1 MPVPIIAANW
11 KMTTTISEA
20 KALAGSIRS
29 RLEKFKGVQI
39 LVFPPFPAIE
49 SVLSILS
56 ESRIAI
62 GAQNM
67 YFSDRGPYTGEV
79 SPEMIAELCKYV
91 ILGHSER
98 RLLLNESDQEIALK
112 IQAASKY
119 KIKPILCVGETF
131 QQKESNQAQQVIERQ
146 LYTGTE
152 YLENPIDLMVA
163 YEPIWAIGTGVAAT
177 PEEAQL
183 NMEYLRACLEKKY
196 GIESGRKIPLL
207 YGGSVTKENVSKFLY
222 QKDIDG
228 TLIGQAS
235 VDPDSFIYIV
245 TQAAKLV

>member
-29 RLEKFKGVQI
+29 RLKKFKEVQI
-39 LVFPPFPAIE
+39 LIFPPFPAIE

-91 ILGHSER
+91 ILGLS
-98 RLLLNESDQEIALK
+98 
-112 IQAASKY
+112 
-119 KIKPILCVGETF
+119 
-131 QQKESNQAQQVIERQ
+131 
-146 LYTGTE
+146 
-152 YLENPIDLMVA
+152 
-163 YEPIWAIGTGVAAT
+163 
-177 PEEAQL
+177 
-183 NMEYLRACLEKKY
+183 
-196 GIESGRKIPLL
+196 
-207 YGGSVTKENVSKFLY
+207 
-222 QKDIDG
+222 
-228 TLIGQAS
+228 LIH
-235 VDPDSFIYIV
+235 I
-245 TQAAKLV
+245 